1 MLAVKGAILAIQTFL
16 KSEGRAK
23 IMKNGWDN
31 YWTKYPTIPRKDN
44 RQKRLTRL
52 FERYAKSG
60 MVVCDAGCGSGL
72 SGCAFLS
79 MHCKVYCIDY
89 SEEAIELAK
98 KTTHN
103 KAEYVVGNL
112 LDNDF
117 VLNFQNCFD
126 LISTDGLL
134 EHFNHFEQ
142 IQLINNLKGMLKS
155 GGLMITVV
163 PNLLSHWHPIRRA
176 FLKIPGVREKAFTV
190 KKLISLVKQSDM
202 EIIETGGIH
211 VVPFDRSPEMLARFI
226 GSSVF
231 VVSQRV

>member
-1 MLAVKGAILAIQTFL
+1 
-16 KSEGRAK
+16 
-23 IMKNGWDN
+23 MKNGWDN
-31 YWTKYPTIPRKDN
+31 YWIKHPTIPRKNN

-52 FERYAKSG
+52 FERYVKSG

-72 SGCAFLS
+72 GGCAFLS
-79 MHCKVYCIDY
+79 LNCKVYCIDY
-89 SEEAIELAK
+89 SDEAIELAK

-103 KAEYVVGNL
+103 KAEYIAGNL

-117 VLNFQNCFD
+117 VLNFQNSFD

-142 IQLINNLKGMLKS
+142 IHLLNNLKEMLKS

-163 PNLLSHWHPIRRA
+163 PNLLSHWHPIRRV
-176 FLKIPGVREKAFTV
+176 FLKIPDVWEKPLTM
-190 KKLISLVKQSDM
+190 KQLKSLVKQSDM

-211 VVPFDRSPEMLARFI
+211 VVPFNRSPEMFARFI
-226 GSSVF
+226 GSSIF
-231 VVSQRV
+231 VISKRL